1 MVGEKVQVLKWDNN
15 VLVKADGEGQAR
27 GERASGAFWPFD
39 KRESAGIIMRT
50 SQARV
55 QVQRE
60 RARESA
66 GVEGGAI
73 ACATITDDP

>member
-39 KRESAGIIMRT
+39 KGKSAGIIMRT

-55 QVQRE
+55 HFKFSASE
-60 RARESA
+60 RESQQA
-66 GVEGGAI
+66 SRGGH
-73 ACATITDDP
+73 CLD